1 MVYLSIQFPLLILHT
16 RLENK
21 MKYFILIF
29 LFILTFI
36 LPGCS
41 GDRAAELYDTAKF
54 EELQNNREHALKLYK
69 EIIEKY
75 PDSSYAVKAGERLSQ
90 LKQK

>member
-1 MVYLSIQFPLLILHT
+1 
-16 RLENK
+16 

-29 LFILTFI
+29 VLIPAFI

-41 GDRAAELYDTAKF
+41 GNKAAELYDTAVF
-54 EELQNNREHALKLYK
+54 EELQNNREHSFRLYK

-75 PDSSYAVKAGERLSQ
+75 PDSDYAGKAEERIYRLR
-90 LKQK
+90 QK

>member
-1 MVYLSIQFPLLILHT
+1 
-16 RLENK
+16 

-29 LFILTFI
+29 LLILTFI

-41 GDRAAELYDTAKF
+41 GDKAAELYDTAKF

-69 EIIEKY
+69 EIIEKC
-75 PDSSYAVKAGERLSQ
+75 PDSVYVVKAEERICQ
-90 LKQK
+90 LRQK